1 MGSAAKP
8 PKQKEKEIS
17 VGDVI
22 PIKSCEMLDI
32 FYLVKIGS
40 DKFLINKKGEVYL
53 KGRIGDAAG
62 EGSEAESR
70 IMISHLGSGQSGEA
84 EVAALTCQPGS
95 AAYAEAER
103 FVKEFVGYFLNYLR
117 SEFRVICIKFTQM
130 IESSGRPLLR
140 YLAVENG
147 GIDGLKAHLIREF
160 FTHTNIQERSLN
172 VLPFLTQAIALKED
186 GSLADESQLTQAQ
199 QKEVLIDFLNHVRG
213 LGMEDVKKEIFEK
226 TYRDFID
233 QEYELLL
240 KEGGAGFYIKSS
252 FQKALRS
259 QKDLLLNESNRN
271 YIEASFRNSLR
282 TQQDFMLAH
291 LLSYLK
297 ALVILRLHSHS
308 RKEQR
313 GRNDDEREKVLR
325 DIISYQREL

>member
-1 MGSAAKP
+1 MTPETKAPKP
-8 PKQKEKEIS
+8 NEKEIN
-17 VGDVI
+17 VGDII
-22 PIKSCEMLDI
+22 PIESCEMLDI
-32 FYLVKIGS
+32 FYLVRIGS

-53 KGRIGDAAG
+53 KGRIGGGAG
-62 EGSEAESR
+62 KGSEAENR
-70 IMISHLGSGQSGEA
+70 IMSSLMGNGRSAEA
-84 EVAALTCQPGS
+84 EVAALMCQPGS
-95 AAYAEAER
+95 AAYTEAER
-103 FVKEFVGYFLNYLR
+103 FVKDFIGHFLNFLR
-117 SEFRVICIKFTQM
+117 SGFRVVCIKFTQM
-130 IESSGRPLLR
+130 IEGSGRPLLR

-172 VLPFLTQAIALKED
+172 ILLFLTQAIAMKED
-186 GSLADESQLTQAQ
+186 GSLDDESQLTQKQ
-199 QKEVLIDFLNHVRG
+199 QKEVLIDFLNYVRG
-213 LGMEDVKKEIFEK
+213 LGAEDAKKEIFEK

-259 QKDLLLNESNRN
+259 QKDLLLNDSNRN
-271 YIEASFRNSLR
+271 YIESSFRNSLR

-291 LLSYLK
+291 MLSYLK
-297 ALVILRLHSHS
+297 SLVILRLYSHS
-308 RKEQR
+308 KKEQR

-325 DIISYQREL
+325 DIISYQKGF

>member
-1 MGSAAKP
+1 MAPETKAPKP
-8 PKQKEKEIS
+8 NEKEIS
-17 VGDVI
+17 VGDII

-32 FYLVKIGS
+32 FYLVRIGS

-53 KGRIGDAAG
+53 KGRLGGAAG
-62 EGSEAESR
+62 KGSEAENR
-70 IMISHLGSGQSGEA
+70 IMSSLMGDGQGGEA

-95 AAYAEAER
+95 AAYNEAER
-103 FVKEFVGYFLNYLR
+103 FVNDFIGHFLNFLR
-117 SEFRVICIKFTQM
+117 SEFRVVCIKFTQM
-130 IESSGRPLLR
+130 IEGSGRPLLR
-140 YLAVENG
+140 YLAEENG

-172 VLPFLTQAIALKED
+172 VLLFLTQAIAMKED
-186 GSLADESQLTQAQ
+186 GSLADESQLTQEQ
-199 QKEVLIDFLNHVRG
+199 LKEVLVDFLNYVRG
-213 LGMEDVKKEIFEK
+213 LGAEEAKKEIFEK

-259 QKDLLLNESNRN
+259 QKDLLLNDSNRN
-271 YIEASFRNSLR
+271 YIESSFRNALR

-291 LLSYLK
+291 MLSYLK
-297 ALVILRLHSHS
+297 SLVILRLYSHS
-308 RKEQR
+308 KKEQR

-325 DIISYQREL
+325 DIISYQKGF